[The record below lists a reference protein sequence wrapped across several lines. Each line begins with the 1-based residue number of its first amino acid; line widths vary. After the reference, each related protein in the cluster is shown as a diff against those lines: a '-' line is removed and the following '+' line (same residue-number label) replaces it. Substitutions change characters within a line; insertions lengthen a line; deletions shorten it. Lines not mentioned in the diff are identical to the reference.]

1 MTIKEVEEKLKSE
14 VAMIL
19 SRDVVSI
26 SLDESLHSMG
36 LDSLSFVEVLVVI
49 EKIFNLRLMDTNLSK
64 EDFGSIRILARRIQ
78 EKIQ

>member
-1 MTIKEVEEKLKSE
+1 MTIQEVEEKLISE

-19 SRDVVSI
+19 SREVTSI

-36 LDSLSFVEVLVVI
+36 LDSLSFVELLVVI
-49 EKIFNLRLMDTNLSK
+49 EKIFNLKLMDTNLSK
-64 EDFGSIRILARRIQ
+64 EDFGSIKILARRIQ